1 MASKS
6 SATRHFA
13 LENPAGRDL
22 RFRIGTYLPRH
33 DKKDPALAQV
43 TVTGSAGQKIF
54 QKELPLLHIHG
65 SDGQPTDTLTT
76 GKGVSHVQVTGA
88 ERWLAFTYPAT
99 PLVLQ
104 GADEGNGWRRFRFTT
119 ATARNWYFF
128 VPFGTK
134 EFSVRVAT
142 DDKTDVVNFAV
153 AAPDRTLAVIYD
165 HAGEKTIPVPAGLDG
180 KIWHL
185 RPDTASATRIVTQ
198 NEPYRYQDLQLTVEL
213 RGVPGWLAPTWEQ
226 WFDPSRLGSR

>member
-1 MASKS
+1 M
-6 SATRHFA
+6 
-13 LENPAGRDL
+13 
-22 RFRIGTYLPRH
+22 
-33 DKKDPALAQV
+33 AQV
-43 TVTGSAGQKIF
+43 TVTGPAGQKIF

-76 GKGVSHVQVTGA
+76 GKGVSQVQVTGA

-99 PLVLQ
+99 PLVLR
-104 GADEGNGWRRFRFTT
+104 GADEGNGWHRFRFTA

-142 DDKTDVVNFAV
+142 DDKTDVVNFAI

-165 HAGEKTIPVPAGLDG
+165 NAGEKTISVPAGLDG

-198 NEPYRYQDLQLTVEL
+198 TEPYRYQDLQLTVEL

-226 WFDPSRLGSR
+226 WFDPSQPSPR